1 MQTNPTKKV
10 ARFNGYIITTCLFST
25 TRHKGFNATFF
36 SDCAGSFDNDG
47 ARRRCSRCARW
58 TEKGGSYRT
67 VQRFFATELPWTKLL
82 VKFFRTHLCSA
93 EDEFILAGDATTI
106 TKSGK
111 LTHGIGRFFRGF
123 ARHVVSGLEFFVFS
137 LVDVAERKAYPLCVK
152 QTVRR
157 EAEKAAIKL
166 RQKKRSKKSKPK
178 PKGRP
183 KGSLNKDKK
192 ELNLSPELL
201 RINKLLSDLLKLL
214 RIFVK
219 IKYVALDGHARTP
232 SSSFNV
238 EKKRLAS
245 DFKDAKRCGTL

>member
-1 MQTNPTKKV
+1 MDILSLLACFQPLVTRVSMRHFSLIVPALLTMTGRAGD
-10 ARFNGYIITTCLFST
+10 ARDF
-25 TRHKGFNATFF
+25 
-36 SDCAGSFDNDG
+36 
-47 ARRRCSRCARW
+47 ARW

-232 SSSFNV
+232 SGSFNV

-245 DFKDAKRCGTL
+245 DFKDAKRCSTL